1 MQSIEEKRV
10 KEYLENVYDIP
21 FSVQRQSIYH
31 DCIYEINP
39 KNNNNELFGITI
51 KIKDR
56 LRIIMEAI
64 PQKYSAF
71 SIMDMSNASIE
82 KKTLFVEYAAQ
93 LTKRKAKIDFSINNM
108 PCNALNYNE
117 WPGDWKSY
125 RLRVSRSPI
134 CAEDED
140 FCEVNIVTS
149 WAVIII
155 GMLLSL
161 LNIIQIEDNAY
172 EEGGV
177 KKAEINRYERNPLN
191 RELCLAAKGYTCK
204 ICGFN
209 FEEHYGELGHHFIHV
224 HHIIPISY
232 MSEAYTIDPLKDLIP
247 VCPNCH
253 AMLHRKEPPLHPEEL
268 KSILG
273 RSV

>member
-1 MQSIEEKRV
+1 MYSIEEKSV

-21 FSVQRQSIYH
+21 FNVQRQNIYH
-31 DCIYEINP
+31 DYIYDIYP
-39 KNNNNELFGITI
+39 KNSNNELFEITI

-56 LRIIMEAI
+56 LRIVMEVT

-82 KKTLFVEYAAQ
+82 KKTLFVEYASQ
-93 LTKRKAKIDFSINNM
+93 LEKRKAKIDFSINNM

-117 WPGDWKSY
+117 WPSAWNSY

-134 CAEDED
+134 CAEDEV
-140 FCEVNIVTS
+140 FNEVDIVTS

-177 KKAEINRYERNPLN
+177 KKVEINRYERNPLN
-191 RELCLAAKGYTCK
+191 RELCLAANGYTCK

-224 HHIIPISY
+224 HHIVPISF
-232 MSEAYTIDPLKDLIP
+232 MSEAYIIDPLKDLIP

-253 AMLHRKEPPLHPEEL
+253 AMLHRKDPPLYPEEL
-268 KSILG
+268 RSILLQ
-273 RSV
+273 SV